1 LPDDHELLAV
11 LNRRFD
17 ELSEAIEESRTENRQ
32 RFERIGHRIERIEAR
47 AERFEEQTNHC
58 FDRIEG
64 EVRHVHARI
73 ESLQGA
79 VRRVAGSVT
88 TLDEKVNRHKADA
101 NRQFDDIRSLIRVS
115 NRQLGRQVTAL
126 ENRRE

>member
-1 LPDDHELLAV
+1 MPDDHELLAV

-58 FDRIEG
+58 LDRIEG

-126 ENRRE
+126 ED